1 MIKARYLGHSCV
13 EFDFNGT
20 VVLVDPFIT
29 YNELAKH
36 IDIESVRA
44 DYIFLTHGHE
54 DHVADMAGIQQRTG
68 ATVAAIVETA
78 AWVRNQGVESEKVIE
93 FNLGGSIKLPFGEV
107 KMVYAL
113 HTNSTPDGKY
123 GGNPVGFVFQAQGK
137 AIYFAGDTALTVEM
151 QLLRPLEIKTA
162 FLPIGGHYTMDV
174 NDAVKSADLIGCEQI
189 VGIHYNTFPPIRIDK
204 EEAIQKF
211 SEAGLHLHLP
221 DIGKTFEL

>member
-54 DHVADMAGIQQRTG
+54 DHVADMAGIQQRKG

-78 AWVRNQGVESEKVIE
+78 AWGRKQRVESEKIIE
-93 FNLGGSIKLPFGEV
+93 VKLGGRIK
-107 KMVYAL
+107 
-113 HTNSTPDGKY
+113 ST
-123 GGNPVGFVFQAQGK
+123 F
-137 AIYFAGDTALTVEM
+137 
-151 QLLRPLEIKTA
+151 
-162 FLPIGGHYTMDV
+162 
-174 NDAVKSADLIGCEQI
+174 
-189 VGIHYNTFPPIRIDK
+189 
-204 EEAIQKF
+204 
-211 SEAGLHLHLP
+211 
-221 DIGKTFEL
+221 